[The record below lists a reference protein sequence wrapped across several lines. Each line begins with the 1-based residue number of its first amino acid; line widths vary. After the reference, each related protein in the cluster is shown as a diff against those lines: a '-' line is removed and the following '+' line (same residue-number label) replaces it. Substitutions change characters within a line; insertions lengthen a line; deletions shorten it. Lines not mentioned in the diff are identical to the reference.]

1 MADKITRGGICHS
14 IHRHAKANNKY
25 IKNYDKKKE
34 SSYLIYLDYTCYYSN
49 YIISTV
55 TLHYHVHYFH
65 RHLHISRAIAPQN
78 SALHEASSQTRA
90 NNPGF
95 LNPSH

>member
-25 IKNYDKKKE
+25 IKNYDKKTE
-34 SSYLIYLDYTCYYSN
+34 SSYLIYLDYTFYYSN

-55 TLHYHVHYFH
+55 TLHYHVHCFH
-65 RHLHISRAIAPQN
+65 RHLHISRAIAAQN

-95 LNPSH
+95 LNQSH